1 MYTSLTLPTIGAII
15 DARLSDMDREQLE
28 LTQLN
33 QKLLQ
38 CLQLYDS
45 LMQQQFPQQPQLHNP
60 QMANYITPQP
70 MTQQMG
76 GMNLQVTYFSFLSS
90 ESSCRSVL

>member
-1 MYTSLTLPTIGAII
+1 MILLTFSGAII
-15 DARLSDMDREQLE
+15 DARLSEMDTEQLE

-45 LMQQQFPQQPQLHNP
+45 LMQQQFTPQINPTYMPQQQISQHMSN
-60 QMANYITPQP
+60 
-70 MTQQMG
+70 
-76 GMNLQVTYFSFLSS
+76 MNLQVRKFY
-90 ESSCRSVL
+90 